1 MILREFLYV
10 DADKVRGLLA
20 QLDEG
25 IIEGSSERTH
35 HDKDSGVGFK
45 GLAAHSQNWGNETTL
60 QKSMADA
67 LFPTLEQA
75 LESLGILTDIS
86 QELMDADF
94 WGKGMRT
101 MFPPGS
107 LVRVTAPAA
116 LFDARYVAATISA
129 FATSYQGLTNVGVF
143 SGPTQPASRKGQQ
156 GPRTPKRQSD
166 SSSEPRQLEDDVPDV
181 VIATGDGDGLS
192 REYLQGIIR
201 VARGVFSPGLHLN
214 MTPTGTLGA
223 IVTARLQEGRQF
235 LDSDPEVLTARYGA
249 SEQEWTLVGSIGHY
263 GQEPVADEDAPSLV
277 NSDES
282 VNRAGF
288 AGFVNNFLLKLGST
302 GFIDLPQEPGFS
314 VVPLAVYRLVG
325 QQKVQGDAAT
335 A

>member
-25 IIEGSSERTH
+25 IVEGSSERTH
-35 HDKDSGVGFK
+35 EIKDSGVGFK
-45 GLAAHSQNWGNETTL
+45 GFAAHSQNWGSETTL

-67 LFPTLEQA
+67 LFPTLEQV
-75 LESLGILTDIS
+75 LESLELLTDIS
-86 QELMDADF
+86 EELADADF
-94 WGKGMRT
+94 WGAGMRT
-101 MFPPGS
+101 KFPPGS
-107 LVRVTAPAA
+107 LVRITAPAA
-116 LFDARYVAATISA
+116 LFDARYVAASISG
-129 FATSYQGLTNVGVF
+129 FATSYLGLTNVGVF
-143 SGPTQPASRKGQQ
+143 PAPSQPTPRKGQQ
-156 GPRTPKRQSD
+156 NPRTAKKRQNET
-166 SSSEPRQLEDDVPDV
+166 SSEPRRLEDDVPEV
-181 VIATGDGDGLS
+181 VIGTDDGEGLS
-192 REYLQGIIR
+192 REYLQGIIQ

-214 MTPTGTLGA
+214 MTPTGTTGA

-263 GQEPVADEDAPSLV
+263 GQEPVADEDAPALV

-325 QQKVQGDAAT
+325 QQKTQVDA
-335 A
+335 